1 MNAVCVGRPVLVTEA
16 SFTGAVAQGLLSA
29 WTQETG
35 LTPTG
40 GSTVAP
46 EDFAAPDGAFF
57 IALDGAAPVGCGGLR
72 RLDDR
77 TGEVKRLFVKRM
89 ARGHGAGRA
98 LMDAIEA
105 RAAALA
111 MTRLRLDTRGDEQ
124 AALALFRSRGYREIA
139 DYNGN
144 ERARWW
150 FEKALTATPSTAPAP
165 RTTGR

>member
-1 MNAVCVGRPVLVTEA
+1 VLVVEA
-16 SFTGAVAQGLLSA
+16 SFSSAETQRLLTT

-40 GSTVAP
+40 GSRVAP

-57 IALDGAAPVGCGGLR
+57 IARDGAEPVGCGGLR
-72 RLDDR
+72 RLDDT
-77 TGEVKRLFVKRM
+77 TGEVKRLFVRRS
-89 ARGHGAGRA
+89 ARGRGAGRA

-105 RAAALA
+105 RAALLA
-111 MTRLRLDTRGDEQ
+111 MTRLRLDTSGDEQ

-150 FEKALTATPSTAPAP
+150 FEKALTATPSTARAP
-165 RTTGR
+165 RTTDR